1 MSRPVKPLVYKE
13 SLAVLSEVIGGIQ
26 KHYPRMLPM
35 VLGQYAG
42 ALGVNGK
49 NEEAITQHR
58 CILKLVPDH
67 VSAVLNLAG
76 GLSRRAELSY
86 SVGLSRTP
94 SATGNP
100 VMPISVHY
108 CLTVL
113 IWGLTWTAIRLQVEA
128 APVDLSVF
136 YRFVI
141 AALVALVGL
150 ALFRRLPRM
159 SLSQHRWL
167 VLQGLTLYSINF
179 LLIYRAAESMTTGL
193 LAVVFS
199 LAALFN
205 AFNGWWIMGLR
216 PSPRVYPA
224 VALGVTGVAL
234 LFWHDL
240 TLGNATVAAILFAAA
255 GTFWFSLGNLV
266 SLKVRAA
273 DIPLLA
279 GNAWAMV
286 YGAVALG
293 IWCLVQGVS
302 WLEGFEWTI
311 TAIIGAAL
319 ALVGNY
325 VLFRRTPVPV
335 PDKALYGK
343 E

>member
-1 MSRPVKPLVYKE
+1 
-13 SLAVLSEVIGGIQ
+13 
-26 KHYPRMLPM
+26 
-35 VLGQYAG
+35 
-42 ALGVNGK
+42 
-49 NEEAITQHR
+49 
-58 CILKLVPDH
+58 
-67 VSAVLNLAG
+67 
-76 GLSRRAELSY
+76 
-86 SVGLSRTP
+86 
-94 SATGNP
+94 
-100 VMPISVHY
+100 MPISVHY

-150 ALFRRLPRM
+150 TLLRRLPRM

-255 GTFWFSLGNLV
+255 GTFWFSLGNLI
-266 SLKVRAA
+266 SLKVRTAE
-273 DIPLLA
+273 IPLLA
-279 GNAWAMV
+279 GNAWAMF

-293 IWCLVQGVS
+293 IWCLVQGVTWQLPAS
-302 WLEGFEWTI
+302 GSFWGATVFLAIPGSIIGFYCYITVIRTLGADKAGYATVLFPVVALSVSTWLEGFEWTI
-311 TAIIGAAL
+311 TAIIGAML
-319 ALVGNY
+319 ALLGNY
-325 VLFRRTPVPV
+325 VLFRKASVPV